1 MKTALILYTNGTEDI
16 EVTAALDVLHRGGV
30 KITTAA
36 VSDESSRMVALAHG
50 TVAVCDTN
58 IDELEEEFDL
68 IVVPGGPGTK
78 YMGQNDKVIELL
90 KAQKNKG
97 KLIGAIC
104 AAPGVVLY
112 SHGLIDDKTTAS
124 CYPGCECGKN
134 FSKQGVSIS
143 EDGKII
149 TARSANYAIAFG
161 LEMLKA
167 LSGEEVSLKV
177 ARDLLV
183 IE

>member
-30 KITTAA
+30 KVTTVA
-36 VSDESSRMVALAHG
+36 VTDESSRMVELAHG

-58 IDELEEEFDL
+58 IDEVEGEYDL
-68 IVVPGGPGTK
+68 IVVPGGPGTR
-78 YMGQNDKVIELL
+78 YMGQNEKVIELL
-90 KAQKNKG
+90 KEQKSKG

-112 SHGLIDDKTTAS
+112 SHGLIDDNTTAA

-134 FSKQGVSIS
+134 FSKQGVAVS

-149 TARSANYAIAFG
+149 TARSAHYAIAFG

-167 LSGEEVSLKV
+167 LAGENVSRKI
-177 ARDLLV
+177 AEDLLV

>member
-1 MKTALILYTNGTEDI
+1 MKKALILYTNGTEDI

-30 KITTAA
+30 KVKTAA
-36 VSDESSRMVALAHG
+36 ATDESSRMVALAHG
-50 TVAVCDTN
+50 TVVVCDAN
-58 IDELEEEFDL
+58 IDDLDEDFDL

-78 YMGQNDKVIELL
+78 SFANNEKVIELL
-90 KAQKNKG
+90 KKQKDQG

-112 SHGLIDDKTTAS
+112 SHGLIDDNTTAA
-124 CYPGCECGKN
+124 CYPGCECGKD
-134 FSKQGVSIS
+134 FSKQGVAVS

-167 LSGEEVSLKV
+167 LCGEDVSKKI
-177 ARDLLV
+177 AADLLV
-183 IE
+183 TE

>member
-36 VSDESSRMVALAHG
+36 VTDESSRMVPLAHG
-50 TVAVCDTN
+50 TVVVCDTN
-58 IDELEEEFDL
+58 IDELEGEYDL
-68 IVVPGGPGTK
+68 IVIPGGPGTRN
-78 YMGQNDKVIELL
+78 MAQNGKVIDLL
-90 KAQKNKG
+90 K
-97 KLIGAIC
+97 
-104 AAPGVVLY
+104 
-112 SHGLIDDKTTAS
+112 GLIDDKTTAS

-134 FSKQGVSIS
+134 FSKQGVSVS
-143 EDGKII
+143 EDGRII
-149 TARSANYAIAFG
+149 TARSAHYAIAFG

-167 LSGEEVSLKV
+167 LSGEEISLKV

>member
-30 KITTAA
+30 KVTSAA
-36 VSDESSRMVALAHG
+36 VTDESSRMVALAHG

-58 IDELEEEFDL
+58 IDELEGEFDL

-78 YMGQNDKVIELL
+78 AMGKNDKVIDLL
-90 KAQKNKG
+90 KAQKEKG

-112 SHGLIDDKTTAS
+112 SHGIIDDKTTAA
-124 CYPGCECGKN
+124 CYPGCECGKT
-134 FSKQGVSIS
+134 FTKQGVAVS
-143 EDGKII
+143 EDGKVI
-149 TARSANYAIAFG
+149 TARSAHYAIAFG

-167 LSGEEVSLKV
+167 LCGESISTKI

>member
-1 MKTALILYTNGTEDI
+1 MCGIVGYVGNKNATPVLIKALKKLEYRGYDSAGIAIYTGEEIL
-16 EVTAALDVLHRGGV
+16 V
-30 KITTAA
+30 
-36 VSDESSRMVALAHG
+36 
-50 TVAVCDTN
+50 
-58 IDELEEEFDL
+58 
-68 IVVPGGPGTK
+68 
-78 YMGQNDKVIELL
+78 Q
-90 KAQKNKG
+90 KAKG

-134 FSKQGVSIS
+134 FSKQGVSVS

-149 TARSANYAIAFG
+149 TARSAHYAIAFG

-167 LSGEEVSLKV
+167 LSGEETSLKV